1 MCGCIFAS
9 DKRFWC
15 HNITIVILVFQ
26 NLSKKFVCAMETT
39 NVLVFPSDEEESDE
53 VCQVAIVP
61 QPDTFSVSSIL
72 TWAAGKSV
80 SSTEYSL
87 LTFSH
92 SHFHFSLGY
101 ISPDL
106 CKDSDMQRYC
116 QHEVAVAQQL
126 WSLDKHPANVEL
138 FIVHFRQAIINCEQQ
153 QTLFFKNK
161 ALGKLRRGECTNVS
175 NVWTDLLR
183 NSSTIF
189 QELDTSSASTGN
201 VIIILV
207 IFCSYCVVEIYC
219 TKLYFE
225 VFFFHRQC
233 VFVCVCVCAWI
244 GVLYRCQSVRC
255 TICPSS

>member
-1 MCGCIFAS
+1 
-9 DKRFWC
+9 
-15 HNITIVILVFQ
+15 
-26 NLSKKFVCAMETT
+26 METT

-72 TWAAGKSV
+72 TWAA
-80 SSTEYSL
+80 
-87 LTFSH
+87 
-92 SHFHFSLGY
+92 
-101 ISPDL
+101 DL

-126 WSLDKHPANVEL
+126 CSLDKHPANVEL

-207 IFCSYCVVEIYC
+207 IFCSYCAVEIYC

-225 VFFFHRQC
+225 VF
-233 VFVCVCVCAWI
+233 VF
-244 GVLYRCQSVRC
+244 S
-255 TICPSS
+255 

>member
-1 MCGCIFAS
+1 
-9 DKRFWC
+9 
-15 HNITIVILVFQ
+15 
-26 NLSKKFVCAMETT
+26 METT
-39 NVLVFPSDEEESDE
+39 NVLVIPSDEEESDE

-87 LTFSH
+87 LTFSYSH
-92 SHFHFSLGY
+92 SHFSLGY

-126 WSLDKHPANVEL
+126 CSLDKHPANVEL

-161 ALGKLRRGECTNVS
+161 GKLRRGECTNVS

-207 IFCSYCVVEIYC
+207 IFCSYCAVEIYC

-225 VFFFHRQC
+225 VFFFIDSAC
-233 VFVCVCVCAWI
+233 LCVCVCAWI